1 MEIFI
6 EFLTKN
12 YIWFLVVSIVLLF
25 SLIGFLVETS
35 KNPKPKDETENKE
48 KPIKEKK
55 KKEKKSK
62 DKKEAILEDNTPTIE
77 ELIKAQESKEQ
88 KLEENS
94 NEEKTEELTYDKPLI
109 IDDKE
114 DIKK

>member
-35 KNPKPKDETENKE
+35 KNSKPKDGTENRE

-55 KKEKKSK
+55 KKKSK

-77 ELIKAQESKEQ
+77 ELIKAQENKEQ

-94 NEEKTEELTYDKPLI
+94 TDEKTEELTYDKPLI

>member
-48 KPIKEKK
+48 KTIKEKK

-77 ELIKAQESKEQ
+77 ELIKAQENKEQ

-94 NEEKTEELTYDKPLI
+94 TEEKTEELTYDKPLI

>member
-25 SLIGFLVETS
+25 SLKGFLVETS
-35 KNPKPKDETENKE
+35 KNPKPKDGTENKE

-55 KKEKKSK
+55 KKKSK

-77 ELIKAQESKEQ
+77 ELIKAQENKEQ

-94 NEEKTEELTYDKPLI
+94 TDEKTEELTYDKPLI

>member
-1 MEIFI
+1 MIYAIMIIFSVI
-6 EFLTKN
+6 SGC
-12 YIWFLVVSIVLLF
+12 LV
-25 SLIGFLVETS
+25 
-35 KNPKPKDETENKE
+35 PYA
-48 KPIKEKK
+48 EKK
-55 KKEKKSK
+55 KKKSK

-77 ELIKAQESKEQ
+77 ELIKAQENKEQ

-94 NEEKTEELTYDKPLI
+94 TDEKTEELTYDKPLI

>member
-25 SLIGFLVETS
+25 SLIGFLVETR
-35 KNPKPKDETENKE
+35 KNPKPKDGTENKE

-55 KKEKKSK
+55 KKKSK

-77 ELIKAQESKEQ
+77 ELIKAQENKEQ
-88 KLEENS
+88 KLEGNS
-94 NEEKTEELTYDKPLI
+94 TDEKTEELTYDKPLI

>member
-35 KNPKPKDETENKE
+35 KNPKPKDGTENKE

-55 KKEKKSK
+55 KKKSK

-77 ELIKAQESKEQ
+77 ELIKAQENKEQ

-94 NEEKTEELTYDKPLI
+94 TDEKT
-109 IDDKE
+109 
-114 DIKK
+114 

>member
-48 KPIKEKK
+48 KTIKEKK

-77 ELIKAQESKEQ
+77 ELIKVQENKEQ

-94 NEEKTEELTYDKPLI
+94 TEEKTEELTYDKPLI

>member
-35 KNPKPKDETENKE
+35 KNPKPKDGTENKE
-48 KPIKEKK
+48 KTIKEKK
-55 KKEKKSK
+55 KKKSK

-77 ELIKAQESKEQ
+77 ELIKAQENKEQ

-94 NEEKTEELTYDKPLI
+94 TEEKTEELTYDKPLI

>member
-77 ELIKAQESKEQ
+77 ELIKAQENKEQ

-94 NEEKTEELTYDKPLI
+94 TEEKTEELTYDKPLI

>member
-55 KKEKKSK
+55 KKKSK

-77 ELIKAQESKEQ
+77 ELIKAQENKEQ

-94 NEEKTEELTYDKPLI
+94 TDEKTEELTYDKPLI
-109 IDDKE
+109 IDDQE

>member
-55 KKEKKSK
+55 KKEKKSR

-77 ELIKAQESKEQ
+77 ELIKAQENKEQ

-94 NEEKTEELTYDKPLI
+94 TEEKTEELTYDKPLI

>member
-12 YIWFLVVSIVLLF
+12 YIWFLVVSIILLF

-35 KNPKPKDETENKE
+35 KNPKPKDGTENKE

-55 KKEKKSK
+55 KKKSK

-77 ELIKAQESKEQ
+77 ELIKAQENKEQ

-94 NEEKTEELTYDKPLI
+94 TDEKTEELTYDKPLI

>member
-1 MEIFI
+1 MKKNS
-6 EFLTKN
+6 TKR
-12 YIWFLVVSIVLLF
+12 
-25 SLIGFLVETS
+25 
-35 KNPKPKDETENKE
+35 DE
-48 KPIKEKK
+48 EKK
-55 KKEKKSK
+55 KKKSK

-77 ELIKAQESKEQ
+77 ELIKAQENKEQ

-94 NEEKTEELTYDKPLI
+94 TDEKTEELTYDKPLI